1 MSGAPENITDT
12 PTGMPV
18 AACDVCGGVH
28 PVGRA
33 HCVSCGRAS
42 AFITPAGV
50 CLRCQAVAA

>member
-1 MSGAPENITDT
+1 MSAESTT
-12 PTGMPV
+12 QTGMPIRE
-18 AACDVCGGVH
+18 CDVCGRVH